1 MNIDKNRYPI
11 YIISKGRYNR
21 RPTAN
26 SLEQMGVNYYIVV
39 EEHEYEEYK
48 KVVKGEVLILPKKYL
63 YEYDTFWKRDDDNKC
78 GPGAARNFC
87 WEHSIKNG
95 FAWHWVIDD
104 NIESFEV
111 FNNIMKIK
119 CVTPKPF
126 CIVED
131 FVDRYKNLAIAGLG
145 YAIFC
150 PASDYRP
157 PIRFNTRIY
166 SCLLIR
172 NDIPYRWRGRYNEDT
187 DLSLRVLKDGWCTVE
202 FNAFLI
208 GKRATQTMKG
218 GNTDEFYA
226 EEGTYNKSKM
236 LVDMHPDVTKL
247 TQKFN
252 RWHHQVNYKVFADN
266 KLLFKDNY
274 EKIYGTNNFGLKLYK
289 KQAIK

>member
-1 MNIDKNRYPI
+1 MNIFKNKFPI
-11 YIISKGRYNR
+11 YIISKGRYKR

-26 SLEQMGVNYYIVV
+26 ALESMGVDYYIVV

-48 KVVKGEVLILPKKYL
+48 KVVKGEVLILPKRYL
-63 YEYDTFWKRDDDNKC
+63 EEYDTFWERAEDNKC

-87 WEHSIKNG
+87 WEHSIENG
-95 FAWHWVIDD
+95 HEWHWVMDD
-104 NIESFEV
+104 NIESFER
-111 FNNIMKIK
+111 FNNNMKIK
-119 CVTPKPF
+119 CTNAKPF
-126 CIVED
+126 ICAED
-131 FVDRYKNLAIAGLG
+131 FVERYENLAIAGFG
-145 YAIFC
+145 YSIFC

-157 PIRFNTRIY
+157 PVRFNTRIY

-187 DLSLRVLKDGWCTVE
+187 DLSLRVLKDGWCTAE

-208 GKRATQTMKG
+208 GKRATQSMKG

-226 EEGTYNKSKM
+226 EEGTLNKSQI

-252 RWHHQVNYKVFADN
+252 RHHHQVDYRKFKSN
-266 KLLFKDNY
+266 KIKFKEGYVNNG
-274 EKIYGTNNFGLKLYK
+274 KINEFGMELHK
-289 KQAIK
+289 K